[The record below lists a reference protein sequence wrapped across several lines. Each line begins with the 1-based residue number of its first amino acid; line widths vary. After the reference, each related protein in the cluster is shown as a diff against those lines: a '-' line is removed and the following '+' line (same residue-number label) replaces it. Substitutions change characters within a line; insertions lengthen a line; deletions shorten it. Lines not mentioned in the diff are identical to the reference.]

1 MQNRHRGARFEPK
14 RNCLQ
19 PKNEGDIKGEAV
31 GWFRGVAIAI
41 GLVVALSSVAAAQ
54 GVTYKVS
61 GIQTAV
67 AENSSQFAGV
77 GSSNDRDVASW
88 AADIER
94 IDLTEITGG
103 VFHLKG
109 VLRELTGM
117 FTGGTITAL
126 PGGTC
131 RMEKFAV
138 TGVLTLDDDEFDSGS
153 FDVILTHYG
162 IRIGRQCFLY
172 FATVEGT
179 VTFTNQQS

>member
-1 MQNRHRGARFEPK
+1 MQNRHVA
-14 RNCLQ
+14 
-19 PKNEGDIKGEAV
+19 
-31 GWFRGVAIAI
+31 WFHGVAIAI

-67 AENSSQFAGV
+67 AENFSQFAGV

-109 VLRELTGM
+109 VLRELIGV

-138 TGVLTLDDDEFDSGS
+138 SGDLSLDDGGFGS